1 MADIELTEKQIQ
13 DLGLSSEQISDLAT
27 ASPIARKAS
36 RNKIVNKFRD
46 KLEENAR
53 LIDDSNARTKAI
65 EAIPD
70 LLAAARKHIKEQ
82 IKTGGKDARNIQAAY
97 DTFLRPLTEMNI
109 YHDGELVNENFL
121 YNEVIDGKI
130 DIRNPKPSVLN
141 NPEVKTA
148 LSASQTPDAF
158 KANFQKIKQRL
169 EDMSGTKEYKKLT
182 NKFPT
187 NKYLGAIDV
196 SKATNRVEVYNF
208 WDEVG
213 GRYDNFINDMAEFF
227 VAAKAISWE
236 NPKVAAKFNK
246 LYNDVNNINL
256 EYIVE
261 FEEVEERF
269 LSARHR
275 FFNIIA
281 HRLHLEG
288 LMRPEE
294 GNEGYHDDHDK
305 HGDVN
310 SQLAEQLQST
320 LGNSSTQGDTLDLN
334 QWAEHLTTEL
344 TWDDEYDAL
353 MGAADPLLLYESN
366 RGEKLI
372 AINDEMEGQ
381 LLEVLEELI
390 EELDDGNGVS
400 LDTTTD
406 IEEWMEQLEDTQILA
421 QGSLKGKMALPI
433 SVMNNKDFARLY
445 TSSTFKSVDEGKTI
459 GVDNIGLIKNFF
471 ADLYQLLSGDDFRME
486 VEARTTKGR
495 RRGSV
500 TEPRERR
507 QATGD
512 TGFMEGSTK
521 IPISLNRGGGL
532 RGDFKSFQSE
542 LQKMMDSALDYY
554 FDPIY
559 SGLLPIDI
567 PNFASSIGSKVLQTL
582 SLQLGLETVMS
593 SAYDTLFEGSAEEV
607 DVGNLREIA
616 DFLDNIFMPEVK
628 IDDELITEGEFAAE
642 ALTEIFGREE
652 ENNDYC
658 AALIHHYMVDTGD
671 TSREGNDFDGK
682 TIKER
687 AESFDKKFTSRKA
700 FPVFAMPHWLDMNQ
714 GVLTKKSPSSKTQY
728 NRLKTIFESAQTDL
742 PVLLHKLLKA
752 HDAIRNQLNKKVVYG
767 YVPLNDY
774 GINKMI
780 TKMQVD
786 ENIDLSYLEVE
797 QIVKAVDSHENISR
811 EYGISGEQV
820 YLIKANFR

>member
-1 MADIELTEKQIQ
+1 MADIELTQKQIE
-13 DLGLSSEQISDLAT
+13 DLALSSEQISDLAT

-46 KLEENAR
+46 KLESEAR
-53 LIDDSNARTKAI
+53 LIDDPNSRTKMI
-65 EAIPD
+65 ESIPD
-70 LLAAARKHIKEQ
+70 LLTAARKYIKEQ
-82 IKTGGKDARNIQAAY
+82 VKTGGKDARNIQASY
-97 DTFLRPLTEMNI
+97 NTFLRPLTDMNI
-109 YHDGELVNENFL
+109 YADGELVNENFL
-121 YNEVIDGKI
+121 YNEVIEGKL
-130 DIRNPKPSVLN
+130 DIRNPQPSVLN
-141 NPEVKTA
+141 NPQVKTA
-148 LSASQTPDAF
+148 LGAEQTPAAF
-158 KANFQKIKQRL
+158 KANFNKIKQRL
-169 EDMSGTKEYKKLT
+169 EDMSGTKEYKQLT

-187 NKYLGAIDV
+187 NKYLGAIDI
-196 SKATNRVEVYNF
+196 SKADNRLEVYNF

-213 GRYDNFINDMAEFF
+213 GRYDEFINNMAEFF
-227 VAAKAISWE
+227 VAAKAVSWE
-236 NPKVAAKFNK
+236 NAKVADKFNK
-246 LYNDVNNINL
+246 LYNDVNDINL

-261 FEEVEERF
+261 FEPVEERF

-310 SQLAEQLQST
+310 SQLAEQLQSS

-366 RGEKLI
+366 RGEKLL

-381 LLEVLEELI
+381 LIEVLEELL
-390 EELDDGNGVS
+390 EELDDGYGVS

-406 IEEWMEQLEDTQILA
+406 IEEWMEQLEDTQVLDE
-421 QGSLKGKMALPI
+421 GKLKGKMALPI
-433 SVMNNKDFARLY
+433 SVLNNKDFAKLY
-445 TSSTFKSVDEGKTI
+445 TSTTFKSVEEGKSI
-459 GVDNIGLIKNFF
+459 GVDNVDKIKNFF

-521 IPISLNRGGGL
+521 IPISLNRGGNL
-532 RGDFKSFQSE
+532 RGEFSAFKSE
-542 LQKMMDSALDYY
+542 LQKMMDSALEYF
-554 FDPIY
+554 FDPMY
-559 SGLLPIDI
+559 SGLLPIEI

-593 SAYDTLFEGSAEEV
+593 SAYDTLFEGSVEEV

-628 IDDELITEGEFAAE
+628 IDDELITEGEFCAD

-714 GVLTKKSPSSKTQY
+714 GVLTKKSPASKTQY
-728 NRLKTIFESAQTDL
+728 NRLKAIFENAQTDL

-752 HDAIRNQLNKKVVYG
+752 HDAIRHQLNKKVVHG